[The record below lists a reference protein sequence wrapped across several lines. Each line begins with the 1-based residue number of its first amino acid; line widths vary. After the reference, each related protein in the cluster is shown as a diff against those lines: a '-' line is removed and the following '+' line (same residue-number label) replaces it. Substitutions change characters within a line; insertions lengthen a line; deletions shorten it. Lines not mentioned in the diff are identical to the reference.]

1 MTKEEKS
8 VIIEDLTAQ
17 LAANHVIY
25 LADLTGL
32 DAKTTSDLRRACF
45 KANIKLSVVKNTFL
59 AKAMEASDKDF
70 GELPSVLKGNTSLMY
85 AEVGNAPAKLIK
97 NFRKKSE
104 KPLLKGAY
112 IEEAIFIGDNQ
123 LEALSSIKSKEELIG
138 EVITLLQSPA
148 KNVISALKSSSGKLA
163 GIVKTLSERQ

>member
-45 KANIKLSVVKNTFL
+45 KANIKLSKPQIRTLENFHLFL
-59 AKAMEASDKDF
+59 KEI
-70 GELPSVLKGNTSLMY
+70 LP
-85 AEVGNAPAKLIK
+85 
-97 NFRKKSE
+97 
-104 KPLLKGAY
+104 
-112 IEEAIFIGDNQ
+112 
-123 LEALSSIKSKEELIG
+123 
-138 EVITLLQSPA
+138 
-148 KNVISALKSSSGKLA
+148 
-163 GIVKTLSERQ
+163 